1 MKNRGPGQIRKGVV
15 AVAGAV
21 FCFSVA
27 LTASG
32 AITFSGSGTDGAN
45 NTSLAASATF
55 AVDGQG
61 DLVVTLLN
69 NYTGDTR
76 FQADVLT
83 AVFFSGANGLT
94 PVSATAPSGSTFWMG
109 KGGSTLTQVTPVPNT
124 TPGPD
129 GTILGQQWEYLSGIS
144 SQAPNGASAGI
155 SASGLG
161 NIFGSGNFTS
171 SGVMVDGT
179 SYGLVSAGY
188 TGNGNDGLKGGN
200 GNKTTYFIQD
210 SMTFVL
216 SGFNGNLAGIS
227 DVTFQYGTVLSD
239 SSFVGTH
246 LAIAP
251 EPNYGIAAAVSVG
264 SLLPLGS
271 LKLWCRRCRVKR
283 GFGG

>member
-1 MKNRGPGQIRKGVV
+1 MKNWVSGEIREGVM

-21 FCFSVA
+21 FCVGMA
-27 LTASG
+27 MTASG
-32 AITFSGSGTDGAN
+32 AVTFSGSGTDGAN
-45 NTSLAASATF
+45 NTSLAAGATF
-55 AVDGQG
+55 DVDGQG
-61 DLVVTLLN
+61 DLVVTLVN
-69 NYTGDTR
+69 SYTGDTR

-94 PVSATAPSGSTFWMG
+94 PVSALAPSGSKFWMG
-109 KGGSTLTQVTPVPNT
+109 TGGSTLTQITPVPNT

-144 SQAPNGASAGI
+144 SQAPNGATAGI
-155 SASGLG
+155 SAAGLG
-161 NIFGSGNFTS
+161 NIFGSGNFAS
-171 SGVMVDGT
+171 GGVMADGI

-216 SGFNGNLAGIS
+216 SGFNGNLGSIS

-246 LAIAP
+246 LVTAP
-251 EPNYGIAAAVSVG
+251 EPNYGTAAALLVG

-271 LKLWCRRCRVKR
+271 LKLWCRRRRVNR
-283 GFGG
+283 GFVG